1 MNTQV
6 EIYQNQDKL
15 PLSESLIE
23 RMTAAANAAI
33 PLVSK
38 LAVDGEVLSQ
48 LELVEVSIV
57 DDETIA
63 QVHVDFMDI
72 PGATDVI
79 TFDYGEIVVS
89 VETAKSQ
96 ALEYGNEFERE
107 LMLYVI
113 HGLMHLAGHEDAD
126 PAEAAVMAQGQE
138 SVLAEVW

>member
-113 HGLMHLAGHEDAD
+113 HGLMHLSGHEDAD